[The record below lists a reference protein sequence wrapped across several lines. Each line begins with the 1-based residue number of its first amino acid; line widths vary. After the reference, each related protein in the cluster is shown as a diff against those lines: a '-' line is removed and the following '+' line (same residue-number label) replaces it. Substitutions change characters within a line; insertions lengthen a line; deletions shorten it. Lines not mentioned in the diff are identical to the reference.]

1 MIKMKINYI
10 PMWDNKDVLQ
20 YAKTELLVN
29 ELEYTEIVFKNYQ
42 IEEDSES
49 DNMYYEIYISE
60 FYVERDTTLEEFN
73 KKIIENEKLIKSY
86 KTQKGLINALI
97 KSQHE
102 VGQFEYNVMN
112 IL

>member
-1 MIKMKINYI
+1 MKINYI

-49 DNMYYEIYISE
+49 DNMYYEVYISK

-86 KTQKGLINALI
+86 KTQNGLIKALI

-102 VGQFEYNVMN
+102 VSQFEYNVIN
-112 IL
+112 II